1 MHTNRILFTG
11 ILVAYIVFGER
22 EIKLRAERFLSS
34 ITNSIEMVLRRNVEV
49 RIILLPET
57 ELLSPNQTRQ
67 RGVTTSSDTE
77 CGSREESENEIPMK
91 RIETI
96 IQEQRLETEML
107 QRTPGSQGLLKPERN
122 QVLPQ
127 EDTNHHHQ
135 PKIGSAISS
144 GLNNGVKD
152 LKICEMDEFQGNQTS
167 KRMEH
172 CPVSPSLLHDIN
184 FTNNKDN
191 L

>member
-1 MHTNRILFTG
+1 
-11 ILVAYIVFGER
+11 
-22 EIKLRAERFLSS
+22 
-34 ITNSIEMVLRRNVEV
+34 MVLRRNVEV

-57 ELLSPNQTRQ
+57 ELLNPNQTRQ
-67 RGVTTSSDTE
+67 RAMTTSSE
-77 CGSREESENEIPMK
+77 CGSGEESENEIPRK

-96 IQEQRLETEML
+96 IQEQRLETEWL
-107 QRTPGSQGLLKPERN
+107 QRTQGRLKPERN

-135 PKIGSAISS
+135 PNIGSAISS
-144 GLNNGVKD
+144 GLNNEVKV
-152 LKICEMDEFQGNQTS
+152 LKICEMGEFQENQTG

-172 CPVSPSLLHDIN
+172 CPVSPSLLHNSN
-184 FTNNKDN
+184 FTNDKDN